1 MYGKPGITGEKK
13 REKKTHNVGMQ
24 SIRFRHK
31 TLVLR
36 GRRHHRLSHHAVG
49 HGVACFGHYLCVREI
64 TMKLYFT
71 PWVFLCFGLLVF
83 CQNNVLAG
91 EQKDLTKLESSLSTT
106 IKLSDLLTY
115 AYLSSPAITASKK
128 SWEAFI
134 ENYRVGKSYPD
145 PQLAAT
151 YFPRPIETR
160 LGPQDWSL
168 TLSQVIPFPGTLSQK
183 GRVLEADVTISRL
196 KVDKTVKA
204 IVTEVSSA
212 FYELVY
218 IQKAIEVARANLDLN
233 QKMLQI
239 SQNAYAGDKALFYDV
254 SKARAQ
260 TAQIQYDILLLQELE
275 KTEKTK
281 INTLLNRSP
290 TAALGN
296 AAGILPQTVVYSLD
310 EVYELAMLHQEDI
323 LMAEKKVHKSE
334 QAIQLTRIETLPSF
348 KLGLFYAG
356 IGDPDVPNPPQDA
369 GDDAV
374 GVQFGMNL
382 PLWFGKNKSL
392 TARALVEKQKA
403 QAEKTDTANKVKA
416 RISRLWFKLE
426 NAERLITL
434 YEKDLLPQ
442 AVSSVQTAETWF
454 KQGQGSFSD
463 VLEIQAT
470 AYNFQLSLERAK
482 ADYAKTLVLLEQA
495 AGAVLD
501 AKNARNTGEK
511 KP

>member
-1 MYGKPGITGEKK
+1 MKHLFALSILLCMGIVLICQNPARASDIAEKK
-13 REKKTHNVGMQ
+13 QAE
-24 SIRFRHK
+24 
-31 TLVLR
+31 
-36 GRRHHRLSHHAVG
+36 LS
-49 HGVACFGHYLCVREI
+49 
-64 TMKLYFT
+64 
-71 PWVFLCFGLLVF
+71 
-83 CQNNVLAG
+83 
-91 EQKDLTKLESSLSTT
+91 SSLSTA
-106 IKLSDLLTY
+106 IRLSDLLTY

-128 SWEAFI
+128 SWQAFI

-183 GRVLEADVTISRL
+183 ARVLEADVTISRL
-196 KVDKTVKA
+196 KVDKTVKT
-204 IVTEVSSA
+204 IVTDVSLA

-218 IQKAIEVARANLDLN
+218 IQKAMAVAQANLDLN
-233 QKMLQI
+233 QQMLQI
-239 SQNAYAGDKALFYDV
+239 SENAYAEDKALFYDV

-260 TAQIQYDILLLQELE
+260 TAQIHYDILLLKELE
-275 KTEKTK
+275 KTQKTTL
-281 INTLLNRSP
+281 NTLLNRPP
-290 TAALGN
+290 TALLGH
-296 AAGILPQTVVYSLD
+296 AAGTLPPKVVYSLD

-323 LMAEKKVHKSE
+323 LLAEEQVNKSE
-334 QAIQLTRIETLPSF
+334 QAMQLTRLETLPSF

-374 GVQFGMNL
+374 GVQFGMNI
-382 PLWFGKNKSL
+382 PLWSGKNKSR
-392 TARALVEKQKA
+392 TA
-403 QAEKTDTANKVKA
+403 QALAEKESAQARKIEAANRVKA
-416 RISRLWFKLE
+416 VISRLWFKLE
-426 NAERLITL
+426 NSERLITL
-434 YEKDLLPQ
+434 YEKELLPQ

-454 KQGQGSFSD
+454 KQGQGSFAD
-463 VLEIQAT
+463 FLEIQAT

-501 AKNARNTGEK
+501 AKTGQNTGGK